1 MKKVL
6 ILAALAA
13 IMPVSLWAQGKITG
27 KISDLTSGNALY
39 GASVSIVGLNV
50 VVPTDVNGTYEI
62 KNLRPGTYRLKASF
76 IGYVSLEK
84 TIDLQQ
90 NSTLNFDLQPGTVL
104 SDEVIVSATRVQ
116 ANAATTY
123 RNVDKTELEKNNLG
137 VDLPYLLNQTPSVVV
152 SSDAGNGVGYTGIR
166 IRGSDAT
173 RINLTINGIPF
184 NDSESQGTF
193 LVNLP
198 DFASSIENIQIQR
211 GVGSST
217 NGAGAFG
224 ASINIQTN
232 QKNEK
237 AYAELANSAGSF
249 NTFKNTLRVGSGLID
264 GKFTFDGRLSKIDSD
279 GYIDRAFSDLRSFYV
294 SGAYYGKKSIIRAN
308 VFSGA
313 ERTYLAYDGVPENLL
328 ESNRTF
334 NGFTYKD
341 ATDNYQQDHFQLF
354 YSTQASD
361 NWLINTGVHYTK
373 GKGFFELFQENVR
386 FSRYNLPNVTIGN
399 ETFTR
404 TDLVERRWLDNDFYG
419 ITYSA
424 QYQPNNKTTLT
435 LGGAYNE
442 YLGQHF
448 GEIIFA
454 EIAQNIPKDFRYYD
468 NDAEKTDFNVFA
480 KGNFAL
486 TNKLEAFADV
496 QYRSINYSFF
506 GFNEVGVNTQQA
518 VQLQF
523 FNPKVGLTYQFNP
536 QENMYASIAVSN
548 KEPNRREFTRSSPG
562 SRPRP
567 EQLINYELGYRK
579 QTSNY
584 KIGANL
590 YYMDYNDQLVLTGQI
605 NDVGAFIRSNIAKS
619 YRVGLELD
627 GSVRIG
633 SSVTWAANLALSQ
646 NKVLDFVEFVDDF
659 DNDTQIQ
666 NNYSKTDIAYSPN
679 FVASSELEYTPIT
692 NLSFAFISKL
702 VGKQFLDNTSN
713 SARVINSF
721 CTNSVRANY
730 KLPIKGIRELGL
742 AFAFNNIFN
751 EQFEDNGYTFSYV
764 AGGEFITENFYYPQ
778 AGFNFMAGLSLKF

>member
-6 ILAALAA
+6 ILAFMAA
-13 IMPVSLWAQGKITG
+13 YLPVSVWAQWTISGKITEANSG
-27 KISDLTSGNALY
+27 TTLVGATVLLPDLNIT
-39 GASVSIVGLNV
+39 
-50 VVPTDVNGTYEI
+50 VPTDANGNYAI
-62 KNLRPGTYRLKASF
+62 KNLKTGSYTLKVSFVGYASQ
-76 IGYVSLEK
+76 EK
-84 TIDLQQ
+84 TIDLKQ
-90 NSTLNFDLQPGTVL
+90 NTTLNFELSTGSVL
-104 SDEVIVSATRVQ
+104 SDAVIVSATRVN
-116 ANAATTY
+116 ANAATSY
-123 RNVDKTELEKNNLG
+123 RNVDKTELKKNNLG

-249 NTFKNTLRVGSGLID
+249 NTFKNTLKVGSGLID
-264 GKFTFDGRLSKIDSD
+264 GKFTFDGRLSKIDSE
-279 GYIDRAFSDLRSFYV
+279 GYIDRAFSDLRSFYL
-294 SGAYYGKKSIIRAN
+294 SGAYYGNKSIIRAN

-334 NGFTYKD
+334 NSFTYKD

-354 YSTQASD
+354 YATQP
-361 NWLINTGVHYTK
+361 NNKWLLNTGLHYTK

-419 ITYSA
+419 ITYSV
-424 QYQPNNKTTLT
+424 QYQANATTTLT

-442 YLGQHF
+442 YLGQHY

-468 NDAEKTDFNVFA
+468 NDAEKTDFNVFV
-480 KGNFAL
+480 KGNVAL
-486 TNKLEAFADV
+486 ANRLEAFADV

-506 GFNEVGVNTQQA
+506 GFTEVRVNTQQA

-523 FNPKVGLTYQFNP
+523 FNPKAGLTYQINP
-536 QENMYASIAVSN
+536 LENLYASVAVAN
-548 KEPNRREFTRSSPG
+548 KEPNRREFTRSTPD

-567 EQLINYELGYRK
+567 ERLINYELGYRK
-579 QTSNY
+579 QVSNY
-584 KIGANL
+584 RLGANL
-590 YYMDYNDQLVLTGQI
+590 YYMDYKDQLVLTGQI

-627 GSVRIG
+627 GSVRIT
-633 SSVTWAANLALSQ
+633 SSLAWAANLALSQ
-646 NKVLDFVEFVDDF
+646 NKVLDFVEFIDDF
-659 DNDTQIQ
+659 DTGKQIQ
-666 NNYSKTDIAYSPN
+666 NRYSKTDIAYSPN
-679 FVASSELEYTPIT
+679 FVAGSELEYSPTR
-692 NLSFAFISKL
+692 NLNVALVSKL

-713 SARVINSF
+713 QARIIESF
-721 CTNSVRANY
+721 FTNSVRANY
-730 KLPIKGIRELGL
+730 KLPIKGIREMGL
-742 AFAFNNIFN
+742 TFMFNNIFN
-751 EQFEDNGYTFSYV
+751 EKYEDNGYTFSYV
-764 AGGEFITENFYYPQ
+764 TGGEFITENYYYPQ